1 MNFLATDMVSAMA
14 SFTLAVLSVSLLI
27 ALLRLI
33 RGPSLP
39 DRVVAL
45 DLMAAIS
52 VGMMAAYSIL
62 TQESAIL
69 DVAVVVALITFLSTI
84 AFAAFLEQGARR

>member
-1 MNFLATDMVSAMA
+1 MNFLATGMVSAMA
-14 SFTLAVLSVSLLI
+14 SFTLAVLSVSLFI

-84 AFAAFLEQGARR
+84 AFAAFLEQGARQ

>member
-1 MNFLATDMVSAMA
+1 MNLPATDMVSAMA
-14 SFTLAVLSVSLLI
+14 SFTLAVLSVSLFI

>member
-1 MNFLATDMVSAMA
+1 MNFLATGMVSAMA

-27 ALLRLI
+27 ALFRLI